1 MIRFNN
7 QLPEHKN
14 FGNFHARHLPHRPPT
29 PAASSFKKP
38 SAKGPSNNLVCSK
51 AATLIR
57 KKEQEKV
64 AQDSVQKE
72 LDNTIY
78 ELPDIPTL
86 ELRDGL
92 LDALGVEPN
101 DVLDCQFV
109 TKKQEEDAALEKIM
123 EEYNFDAIK
132 DAFDDG
138 DPPPQVKFFI
148 VETTRTFSR
157 QLNFSLLV
165 LITKNL

>member
-1 MIRFNN
+1 M
-7 QLPEHKN
+7 
-14 FGNFHARHLPHRPPT
+14 
-29 PAASSFKKP
+29 
-38 SAKGPSNNLVCSK
+38 
-51 AATLIR
+51 
-57 KKEQEKV
+57 
-64 AQDSVQKE
+64 
-72 LDNTIY
+72 
-78 ELPDIPTL
+78 PTL
-86 ELRDGL
+86 KLRDGL

-101 DVLDCQFV
+101 DVLDSQFV

-157 QLNFSLLV
+157 QLNFSLLA